1 MGRASNN
8 VPMMLGIAESNLFLP
23 VFMILFLFYLADL
36 NIISEVYDSWR
47 TNFRKAGVLHEV
59 LQPLGKWIYRSQN
72 IYCSCVLSSPSSSSR
87 DSVASRTPHLNLLLY
102 SNFPPEQRWQK
113 SNLFA
118 QKSFK
123 MAAQGPHM
131 SIPPTYTPYSE
142 YVESPFTP
150 TDEYVPNPNVSMNFK
165 PVVVPRACQPLPLF
179 HPRNTL

>member
-1 MGRASNN
+1 MRVLFHLLTLFQEKAEQEYLHDVLSSPSWQQPSQYAFFFFCTRLNNMGRASNN

-102 SNFPPEQRWQK
+102 SNFPPEQR
-113 SNLFA
+113 
-118 QKSFK
+118 
-123 MAAQGPHM
+123 
-131 SIPPTYTPYSE
+131 
-142 YVESPFTP
+142 
-150 TDEYVPNPNVSMNFK
+150 
-165 PVVVPRACQPLPLF
+165 
-179 HPRNTL
+179 